1 MARTCSK
8 LMRKLEV
15 EAGAGFDS
23 SFLSSALIHPHQDG
37 WKARCRGVSP
47 GGDILSECLG
57 DEDYRRKKRDKRS
70 ESTTLRRIEVVS
82 GKKNV
87 KFRR

>member
-1 MARTCSK
+1 MCLK
-8 LMRKLEV
+8 LMRNLEG

-23 SFLSSALIHPHQDG
+23 SFLSSAQIDPHQDG
-37 WKARCRGVSP
+37 WKARCRGVSL
-47 GGDILSECLG
+47 GGDILSECFG
-57 DEDYRRKKRDKRS
+57 HDDYRRKKRDKRS
-70 ESTTLRRIEVVS
+70 ESTTLRRIEVVN